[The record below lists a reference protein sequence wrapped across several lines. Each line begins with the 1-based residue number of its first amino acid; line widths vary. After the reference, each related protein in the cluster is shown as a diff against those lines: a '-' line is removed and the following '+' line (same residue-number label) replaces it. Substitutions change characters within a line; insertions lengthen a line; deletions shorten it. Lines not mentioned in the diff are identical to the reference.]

1 VGERD
6 AVIGQIIEGWA
17 TWISLRMV
25 KFCVKVDKLGIFT
38 IMSTRG
44 AGLV

>member
-1 VGERD
+1 
-6 AVIGQIIEGWA
+6 
-17 TWISLRMV
+17 LRMV
-25 KFCVKVDKLGIFT
+25 KFCFKVDKLGIFT